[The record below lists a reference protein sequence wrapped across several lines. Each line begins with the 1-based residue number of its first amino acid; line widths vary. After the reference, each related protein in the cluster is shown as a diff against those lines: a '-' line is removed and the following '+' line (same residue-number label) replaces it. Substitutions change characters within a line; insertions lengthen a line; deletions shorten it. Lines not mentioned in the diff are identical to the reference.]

1 MKLSLPR
8 MLSAGSGSPGKKIEP
23 ILFEWFT
30 LIGMFVFAGWLLG
43 LRGVWSL
50 LLQSDPTG
58 ITMIIIIIFSI
69 STIWCGIRSRE
80 LHLQREQLEK
90 LIASPGSVPK
100 VNSWAHDYWEALK
113 ANPRDSGAPMDLLSE
128 KTHGIHS
135 TAWWVNSLQ
144 LKLGLLGKVI
154 GFSMLAMQI
163 GRMQSFDQSQ
173 AQEMLRDLTAGLGV
187 ALLTTMVGL
196 VANILLGLQ
205 LTRLDRFAD
214 DFTAQ
219 AQKHGLR
226 IKAND

>member
-1 MKLSLPR
+1 MKLSLSR
-8 MLSAGSGSPGKKIEP
+8 MLSAGSGSPARKIEP

-30 LIGMFVFAGWLLG
+30 LVGMFVFASWLLG
-43 LRGVWSL
+43 LRGVWGL

-58 ITMIIIIIFSI
+58 ITMIIIIIFSVA
-69 STIWCGIRSRE
+69 TIWCGMRSRE

-90 LIASPGSVPK
+90 LIANPGSVPK
-100 VNSWAHDYWEALK
+100 RSSWAHEYWEALR

-128 KTHGIHS
+128 KTHGVHS
-135 TAWWVNSLQ
+135 TAWWVNGLQ

-214 DFTAQ
+214 EFIAE

-226 IKAND
+226 IKATD